1 MAVMDRVYHKKHF
14 YKVTWERSEALLKAV
29 PWLIDEMHDFCIVGY
44 REPTFEEAERFIGDI
59 MHDRLFDTVTAVCEI
74 SKKEAL
80 RDFQMDD
87 WRYQKAFG
95 FEEVHKFRA
104 SLAEKLQDATER
116 AEAGE
121 RGGRD
126 IDRDLGY

>member
-1 MAVMDRVYHKKHF
+1 MALTDKVYHKKRF

-29 PWLIDEMHDFCIVGY
+29 PWLTDETRDYCMVGY

-87 WRYQKAFG
+87 WKHQKVFG
-95 FEEVHKFRA
+95 VEEVHRFRA
-104 SLAEKLQDATER
+104 SLAEKLQDATDR
-116 AEAGE
+116 AKAGE
-121 RGGRD
+121 HGERD
-126 IDRDLGY
+126 VGRDLGY